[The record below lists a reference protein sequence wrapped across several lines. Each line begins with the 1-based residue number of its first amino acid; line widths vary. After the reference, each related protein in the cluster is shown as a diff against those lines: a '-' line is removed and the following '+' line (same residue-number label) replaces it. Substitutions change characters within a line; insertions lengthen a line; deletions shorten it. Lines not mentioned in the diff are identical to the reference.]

1 MSRLTLPA
9 NHSEEVGEKVAKR
22 PVFIPDPTGG
32 LVTEL
37 MVEFEWSPGFALV
50 QKRKNIAAL
59 HQAAADQSG
68 TGPLLE
74 VSSKSPR
81 ALGARLSAFNLHVP
95 FRQFGRRIPLE
106 AAFQGSKVFA
116 ASGQHPEIYAARSG
130 AEAKKAAR
138 AYELEGLIAFTF
150 EGRTWPLEPWTAFY
164 DWLLIRALVELS
176 AERPLLAE
184 LSAFEG
190 FTDIEFNPKRSLNC
204 QARSCAL
211 FVALAS
217 TGDISRYVSDP
228 DMFVA
233 TLKDRGYGMPPD
245 TMTLL

>member
-1 MSRLTLPA
+1 
-9 NHSEEVGEKVAKR
+9 
-22 PVFIPDPTGG
+22 
-32 LVTEL
+32 

-50 QKRKNIAAL
+50 QKRKNIVAL
-59 HQAAADQSG
+59 HQAAADQFG
-68 TGPLLE
+68 TEPLLE

-81 ALGARLSAFNLHVP
+81 ALGARLSAFNLYVP
-95 FRQFGRRIPLE
+95 FQDLRIPLE

-116 ASGQHPEIYAARSG
+116 VSGQHLEIYAARSG

-217 TGDISRYVSDP
+217 TGDINRYVSDP

-245 TMTLL
+245 MMTLL